1 MRLFTALAFCLVLFV
16 ASPAHATLG
25 QELDS
30 EQQTQGY
37 GRIFAFVCAA
47 LSVIAVLIV
56 ATHVIKGMI
65 AESKRGKKSGRMP
78 ETILDDAPPMKKQA
92 LYLGE
97 KVPDWKFANRR
108 AATAAALQFIT
119 RNDDWF
125 DQEYITRVVDKA
137 FRAIKEAIEVRSV
150 KKIEKYVT
158 ANCLEELQSE
168 MSKLKKKGDLH
179 LFGQIEITDVQ
190 VVQLQVPAQ
199 KLKHTFIALIS
210 AKSRDFYQDDK
221 TGELLRG
228 DRKTYAYQE
237 FWTFKRSKERWLVE
251 SIRTSSDMDNVLAA
265 KNLMTQTDLDKFARK
280 ADPEHVREFV
290 PG

>member
-1 MRLFTALAFCLVLFV
+1 MRLFTALALSLVLFM
-16 ASPAHATLG
+16 ASTAHATLG
-25 QELDS
+25 AELDS

-37 GRIFAFVCAA
+37 GRIFGFVCAA
-47 LSVIAVLIV
+47 LAVIAVLIV

-78 ETILDDAPPMKKQA
+78 ETILDNAPPMKKQA

-119 RNDDWF
+119 RNDDWY
-125 DQEYITRVVDKA
+125 DEEYITKVVSKA
-137 FRAIKEAIEVRSV
+137 FRTIKGAIEVRSV
-150 KKIEKYVT
+150 KKVEHLVT
-158 ANCLEELQSE
+158 DKCLEELQAE
-168 MSKLKKKGDLH
+168 IVRLKKKGDLH
-179 LFGQIEITDVQ
+179 LFGQIEVTEVQ
-190 VVQLQVPAQ
+190 VVQLKVPAQ
-199 KLKHTFIALIS
+199 KLKQTFIALIS
-210 AKSRDFYQDDK
+210 ARSRDFYQDDK

-265 KNLMTQTDLDKFARK
+265 KNVMSQTDLDNFAKK
-280 ADPEHVREFV
+280 ADAEHVREFV

>member
-1 MRLFTALAFCLVLFV
+1 MRLFTALALCLVLFV
-16 ASPAHATLG
+16 ASPAHAILG

-37 GRIFAFVCAA
+37 GRIFGFVCGG

-56 ATHVIKGMI
+56 AAHVIRGMVD
-65 AESKRGKKSGRMP
+65 ESKRGKKKGRMP
-78 ETILDDAPPMKKQA
+78 ETILDNAPPMKKQA

-97 KVPDWKFANRR
+97 KVPDWKFASRR

-125 DQEYITRVVDKA
+125 DEEYITKVVSKA
-137 FRAIKEAIEVRSV
+137 FRAIKGAIEVRSV
-150 KKIEKYVT
+150 KKVEHLVT
-158 ANCLEELQSE
+158 DKCLEELQAE
-168 MSKLKKKGDLH
+168 MARLKKKGDLH

-199 KLKHTFIALIS
+199 KLKQTFIALIS
-210 AKSRDFYQDDK
+210 VKSRDFFQDDK

-237 FWTFKRSKERWLVE
+237 FWTFKRSKERWMVE

-265 KNLMTQTDLDKFARK
+265 KNVMTQTDLDKFARK
-280 ADPEHVREFV
+280 ADPEHVREFI

>member
-1 MRLFTALAFCLVLFV
+1 
-16 ASPAHATLG
+16 
-25 QELDS
+25 
-30 EQQTQGY
+30 
-37 GRIFAFVCAA
+37 
-47 LSVIAVLIV
+47 V
-56 ATHVIKGMI
+56 ATHVIRGMVD
-65 AESKRGKKSGRMP
+65 ESKRGKKSGRMP
-78 ETILDDAPPMKKQA
+78 ETILDSAPPMKKQA

-97 KVPDWKFANRR
+97 KVPDWKFASRR

-137 FRAIKEAIEVRSV
+137 FRTIKEAIEVRSV

-179 LFGQIEITDVQ
+179 LFGQIEVTDVQ

-199 KLKHTFIALIS
+199 KLKQTFIALIS

-265 KNLMTQTDLDKFARK
+265 KNVMAQTDLDKFAKK

>member
-1 MRLFTALAFCLVLFV
+1 MRLLTVLALSLVLFM
-16 ASPAHATLG
+16 ASPAHAKLG
-25 QELDS
+25 EELDS

-37 GRIFAFVCAA
+37 GRIFAFVCGGI
-47 LSVIAVLIV
+47 SVIVVLLV
-56 ATHVIKGMI
+56 ATHVIRGMVD
-65 AESKRGKKSGRMP
+65 ESKRGKKKGRMP
-78 ETILDDAPPMKKQA
+78 ETILDNAPPMKKQA

-119 RNDDWF
+119 RNDDWY
-125 DQEYITRVVDKA
+125 DEEYLTKVVSKS
-137 FRAIKEAIEVRSV
+137 FRAIKGAVEVRSA
-150 KKIEKYVT
+150 KKVEHLVT
-158 ANCLEELQSE
+158 DKCLEELQGE
-168 MSKLKKKGDLH
+168 MARLKTKGDLH
-179 LFGQIEITDVQ
+179 LFGQIDVTDVQ
-190 VVQLQVPAQ
+190 VVLLQVPAQ
-199 KLKHTFIALIS
+199 KLKQSFVALIS
-210 AKSRDFYQDDK
+210 ARSRDFFQDDK

-251 SIRTSSDMDNVLAA
+251 SIRTSSDMDNVLNA
-265 KNLMTQTDLDKFARK
+265 KNVMAETDLDKFAKK